1 MQWEEGYRISVRT
14 EDGAAVISANREGLL
29 SLSRHLAE
37 LAEGRS
43 GDHSHLDRF
52 NALEEDSAELIIEK
66 TE

>member
-14 EDGAAVISANREGLL
+14 EGGAAVLSANREGLL

-37 LAEGRS
+37 LAEGRP
-43 GDHSHLDRF
+43 GDHFHLDRF
-52 NALEEDSAELIIEK
+52 NALEEDSIELIIKK